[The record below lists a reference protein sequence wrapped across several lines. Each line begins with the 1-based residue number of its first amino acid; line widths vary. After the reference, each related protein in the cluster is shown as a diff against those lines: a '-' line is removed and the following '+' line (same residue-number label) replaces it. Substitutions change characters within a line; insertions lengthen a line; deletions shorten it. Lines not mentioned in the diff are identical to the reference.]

1 MTSIPQINQDDYN
14 RRTYEDISREFQA
27 LFPSAMRAFQL
38 IPLMYHRLTFVDK
51 FSHSEAVQKIHNDH
65 HHIPGFSRRSITR
78 YLPTDS
84 PMVPHRVRPSW
95 PKNSDTQTD
104 GDVKL
109 SNDEPYEK
117 DVENESPA
125 ITNSRFPNK
134 PESSTIASENL
145 ELAGVQRI
153 EDEKQQL
160 AEQVSILQELHIRD
174 RAKIKDLE
182 EVVSNGSFATA
193 EQVISR
199 KNTTAENINFEF
211 PLYIE
216 DIQQHVSSIAGEG
229 EPVDRL
235 WISGSV
241 NKGTGKVV
249 DIHFGRLTE
258 NSI

>member
-1 MTSIPQINQDDYN
+1 LTSITEDTKDDYN
-14 RRTYEDISREFQA
+14 SRTYKNISSEFQA
-27 LFPSAMRAFQL
+27 LFPNAMRAFQL
-38 IPLMYHRLTFVDK
+38 IPLMYNRLTLVDNL
-51 FSHSEAVQKIHNDH
+51 SHTEAVKKIHNDH
-65 HHIPGFSRRSITR
+65 LHLQGFSSRSIRR
-78 YLPTDS
+78 YFPLDNPA
-84 PMVPHRVRPSW
+84 VPRRVRTSW
-95 PKNSDTQTD
+95 PKNSDTQAD
-104 GDVKL
+104 CDVKL
-109 SNDEPYEK
+109 SNDEQYGK
-117 DVENESPA
+117 DVEKEAPS
-125 ITNSRFPNK
+125 ITNSGFPNK
-134 PESSTIASENL
+134 TESSTITSENL
-145 ELAGVQRI
+145 ELACVQRI

-160 AEQVSILQELHIRD
+160 AEQVTILQELHIRD

-182 EVVSNGSFATA
+182 EVVSSGSFATA

-199 KNTTAENINFEF
+199 KNTTEENINFEF

-216 DIQQHVSSIAGEG
+216 DIQQHVSSIAGDG